1 MPNQSEKAAEP
12 GKSKRRKDRK
22 LVFAIPSL
30 LTTGNIFCGFYS
42 ITESLLGSQS
52 LSLHDITSATEHFD
66 RAAINIGFAYLF
78 DGLDGRIARMTG
90 ATTEFGVELDSIA
103 DVVSFGIAPALLAF
117 AWGYGT
123 IPQLHKIAWAVSF
136 VFVVSGALRLARF
149 NVQARRPN
157 QNLPPKNPK
166 IDKKAFVGMPI
177 PAGAALIA
185 ALVHFWPVPLVATD
199 LSFSLAGR
207 TLTVDS
213 MMMGIGLL
221 ALIACLAF
229 LMVSTIRYSS
239 LKGVGAGKYHPRVLI
254 LALTLLVVAIWFYSR
269 WSLLVLSSV
278 YVLHGVIGKAWNLM
292 RAWRKGSGSDRA
304 RLELD
309 NEPRRLH

>member
-1 MPNQSEKAAEP
+1 MPNQREKAPDAA
-12 GKSKRRKDRK
+12 KTKRRGDNK
-22 LVFAIPSL
+22 LVFAVPSL

-42 ITESLLGSQS
+42 ITESLLGSQA

-78 DGLDGRIARMTG
+78 DALDGRIARMTG

-103 DVVSFGIAPALLAF
+103 DVASFGIAPALLAF

-123 IPQLHKIAWAVSF
+123 IPQLHRIAWAVSF

-149 NVQARRPN
+149 NVQARRPS
-157 QNLPPKNPK
+157 QNLPLKNPK

-177 PAGAALIA
+177 PAGAALLA
-185 ALVHFWPVPLVATD
+185 AIVHFWPVPLIASD
-199 LSFSLAGR
+199 LSFSLGGR
-207 TLTVDS
+207 TIGIDS
-213 MMMGIGLL
+213 MALGIGLL
-221 ALIACLAF
+221 ILMACLAL

-239 LKGVGAGKYHPRVLI
+239 FKGVGAGKYHPRVLV
-254 LALTLLVVAIWFYSR
+254 LALTLVVVAIWFYSR
-269 WSLLVLSSV
+269 WTLLILSVTYVSHGVVSKAWSLL
-278 YVLHGVIGKAWNLM
+278 
-292 RAWRKGSGSDRA
+292 RAWRKGGSTDHS

-309 NEPRRLH
+309 EPHRSH

>member
-1 MPNQSEKAAEP
+1 MPTETEKAPET
-12 GKSKRRKDRK
+12 GKNKRRRDRK
-22 LVFAIPSL
+22 LVFAVPSL

-78 DGLDGRIARMTG
+78 DALDGRIARMTG
-90 ATTEFGVELDSIA
+90 ASTEFGVELDSIA
-103 DVVSFGIAPALLAF
+103 DVVSFGIAPALLSF

-123 IPQLHKIAWAVSF
+123 IPQLHKVAWAVSF

-157 QNLPPKNPK
+157 QNMPLKNPK

-177 PAGAALIA
+177 PAGAALLAAIA
-185 ALVHFWPVPLVATD
+185 HFWPVPLVATD

-207 TLTVDS
+207 TLDVDS
-213 MMMGIGLL
+213 MALGIGLIVL
-221 ALIACLAF
+221 TACLAF

-239 LKGVGAGKYHPRVLI
+239 FKGVGAGKYHPRVLI
-254 LALTLLVVAIWFYSR
+254 LALTLVGMAIWFYSR
-269 WSLLVLSSV
+269 WTLLILSV
-278 YVLHGVIGKAWNLM
+278 TYVSHGVVVKAWNLA
-292 RAWRKGSGSDRA
+292 RARRKSGATDHA

-309 NEPRRLH
+309 ESH

>member
-1 MPNQSEKAAEP
+1 MPNQSEKAPDTA
-12 GKSKRRKDRK
+12 KTKRRGDNK
-22 LVFAIPSL
+22 LVFAFPSL

-42 ITESLLGSQS
+42 ITESLLGSQA

-78 DGLDGRIARMTG
+78 DALDGRIARMTG

-103 DVVSFGIAPALLAF
+103 DVASFGIAPALLAF

-123 IPQLHKIAWAVSF
+123 IPQLHRIAWAVSF

-149 NVQARRPN
+149 NVQARRPS
-157 QNLPPKNPK
+157 QNLPLKNPK

-177 PAGAALIA
+177 PAGAALLA
-185 ALVHFWPVPLVATD
+185 AIVHFWPVPLIASD
-199 LSFSLAGR
+199 LSFSLGGR
-207 TLTVDS
+207 TIGIDS
-213 MMMGIGLL
+213 MALGIGLL
-221 ALIACLAF
+221 ILMACLAL

-239 LKGVGAGKYHPRVLI
+239 FKGVGAGKYHPRVLV
-254 LALTLLVVAIWFYSR
+254 LALTLVVVAIWFYSR
-269 WSLLVLSSV
+269 WTLLILSVTYVSHGVVSKAWSLL
-278 YVLHGVIGKAWNLM
+278 
-292 RAWRKGSGSDRA
+292 RAWRKGGSTDHS

-309 NEPRRLH
+309 EPHRSH

>member
-1 MPNQSEKAAEP
+1 
-12 GKSKRRKDRK
+12 

-78 DGLDGRIARMTG
+78 DALDGRIARMTG

-103 DVVSFGIAPALLAF
+103 DVVSFGIAPALLSF

-157 QNLPPKNPK
+157 QNLPLKNPK

-185 ALVHFWPVPLVATD
+185 AIVHFWPVPLVATD
-199 LSFSLAGR
+199 LSFSVAGR
-207 TLTVDS
+207 TVSVGS
-213 MMMGIGLL
+213 MALGIGLIIL
-221 ALIACLAF
+221 TACLAL

-239 LKGVGAGKYHPRVLI
+239 FKAVGAGKYHPRVLI
-254 LALTLLVVAIWFYSR
+254 LALTLVVMAIWFYSR
-269 WSLLVLSSV
+269 WTLLIMSLT
-278 YVLHGVIGKAWNLM
+278 YVLHGVVSKAWSLA
-292 RAWRKGSGSDRA
+292 RAWRRGGAADHP
-304 RLELD
+304 RLELE
-309 NEPRRLH
+309 EPHRSH

>member
-1 MPNQSEKAAEP
+1 MPNQSEQTAEQRK
-12 GKSKRRKDRK
+12 GRRRTDRK

-52 LSLHDITSATEHFD
+52 LALHDITSATEHFD
-66 RAAINIGFAYLF
+66 RAAVNIGFAYLF
-78 DGLDGRIARMTG
+78 DALDGRIARMTG

-103 DVVSFGIAPALLAF
+103 DVASFGIAPALLAF

-123 IPQLHKIAWAVSF
+123 LPQLHKIAWAVSF

-149 NVQARRPN
+149 NVQARGPN
-157 QNLPPKNPK
+157 QSVPLKNPK

-185 ALVHFWPVPLVATD
+185 AIVHFWPVPLVATD
-199 LSFSLAGR
+199 LSLSLAGR
-207 TLTVDS
+207 TLVVDS
-213 MMMGIGLL
+213 MTLGIALL
-221 ALIACLAF
+221 ALTACLAS

-239 LKGVGAGKYHPRVLI
+239 FKGVGAGKYHPRVLI
-254 LALTLLVVAIWFYSR
+254 LGLTVVVVAIWFYSR
-269 WSLLVLSSV
+269 WTLLVLSAG
-278 YVLHGVIGKAWNLM
+278 YVLHGLVSKAWSLL
-292 RAWRKGSGSDRA
+292 RAWRKGGGSDRA

-309 NEPRRLH
+309 EPSRLH

>member
-1 MPNQSEKAAEP
+1 MPSQTEKP
-12 GKSKRRKDRK
+12 GGTGKSKRRADRK

-42 ITESLLGSQS
+42 LIESLLGSQS

-123 IPQLHKIAWAVSF
+123 IPPIHKIAWAVSF

-149 NVQARRPN
+149 NVQARRPD
-157 QNLPPKNPK
+157 QSLPLKNPK

-185 ALVHFWPVPLVATD
+185 AVVHFWPVPLAATD
-199 LSFSLAGR
+199 LSFSVAGR
-207 TLTVDS
+207 LVVIDS
-213 MMMGIGLL
+213 MALAIGLL
-221 ALIACLAF
+221 VLVACLAF

-239 LKGVGAGKYHPRVLI
+239 FKGLGVGKYHPRVLI
-254 LALTLLVVAIWFYSR
+254 LALTLVVVGIWFYSR
-269 WSLLVLSSV
+269 WSLLILAVI
-278 YVLHGVIGKAWNLM
+278 YVSHGVVGKAWSLLK
-292 RAWRKGSGSDRA
+292 AWRKGGADRA

-309 NEPRRLH
+309 DPRRSH